1 MRLRKKILI
10 ILLFL
15 NASVLFYIF
24 VVKDIHIQYEDNPL
38 DQRSGDN
45 LFENITP
52 FVVDSYNALITK
64 STISTGMYTDA
75 NYKNFYVTIKIP
87 SNHTLLKNK
96 DNVHIEF
103 ESKLQKT
110 SEWVSNNKYI
120 IRMYYYKDD
129 NPDNKSILFYNKK
142 WVGLDK
148 RVSTKQLI
156 PKEAQGN
163 SIYIQYASDLGSFL
177 FMKNGN
183 DTRFFHNYLSI
194 IS

>member
-120 IRMYYYKDD
+120 IRMYYYKED
-129 NPDNKSILFYNKK
+129 NPDNEPILFYNKK

>member
-24 VVKDIHIQYEDNPL
+24 VVEDIYIQYEDNPL

-45 LFENITP
+45 LFDNITP
-52 FVVDSYNALITK
+52 FVVDSYNALITE

-75 NYKNFYVTIKIP
+75 NYKNFYVIIKIP
-87 SNHTLLKNK
+87 SNHPLLRNK
-96 DNVHIEF
+96 DNVHIGF

-129 NPDNKSILFYNKK
+129 NPDNEPILFYNKK

-163 SIYIQYASDLGSFL
+163 SIYIQYASDLGSFF

>member
-1 MRLRKKILI
+1 MRLKKKIFI

-15 NASVLFYIF
+15 NVSVLFYFF
-24 VVKDIHIQYEDNPL
+24 VVEDIYIQYDDNPL
-38 DQRSGDN
+38 DLRSGNN
-45 LFENITP
+45 LFNNITP
-52 FVVDSYNALITK
+52 FVDNSYNALITER
-64 STISTGMYTDA
+64 TISTGMYTDA

-87 SNHTLLKNK
+87 SSHLLLKNK

-110 SEWVSNNKYI
+110 NEWISNNKYI
-120 IRMYYYKDD
+120 IKMYYYKDD
-129 NPDNKSILFYNKK
+129 NSDNDPILFYNKK

-148 RVSTKQLI
+148 IVSTKQLI
-156 PKEAQGN
+156 PKEAHGN

-183 DTRFFHNYLSI
+183 DIRFFHNYLSI